1 GSIPDKA
8 HLKYMVEDN
17 DDGKALSPRYLDRML
32 RKIAVLAGFSEERIY
47 GLHSLRHSF
56 ASRLFENGEDVK
68 TVSEILGHSD
78 ITITY
83 NTYIHLINDQKKTA
97 IANMN
102 KKSKEATAAS

>member
-1 GSIPDKA
+1 
-8 HLKYMVEDN
+8 
-17 DDGKALSPRYLDRML
+17 ML
-32 RKIAVLAGFSEERIY
+32 RNIAVLAGFQEDKIY

-68 TVSEILGHSD
+68 TVSEILGHSN

-97 IANMN
+97 IANLNRMN
-102 KKSKEATAAS
+102 KPEVALSQTVADPTETTSNELTKSKVYEA